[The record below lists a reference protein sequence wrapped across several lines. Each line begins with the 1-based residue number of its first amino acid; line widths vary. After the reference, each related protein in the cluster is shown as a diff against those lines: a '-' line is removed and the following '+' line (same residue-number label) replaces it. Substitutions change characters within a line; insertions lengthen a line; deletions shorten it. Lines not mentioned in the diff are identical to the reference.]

1 MEFSPSPPVSPSQRR
16 RRSASDADDT
26 DADSQSS
33 KRQRMN
39 ANGGLEEDEELP
51 SEPEGDVLPDS
62 YRRSPKGKQRARA
75 IPSEHIQHD
84 HKPGSIVRISMRNF
98 VTYTNATFHP
108 GPNLNMI
115 IGPNGTGKSTLVCG
129 ICLGL
134 GWKPEHLGR
143 AKDISE
149 FVKHGCKEASIEIEL
164 RADPERQQTNPI
176 ISCKI
181 SRDGTG
187 RNNQDK
193 KTTFKIDGKAV
204 SNKAVQ
210 EFVRTFS
217 IQVDNLCQFLP
228 QDRVVEFAA
237 LSPIDLL
244 VQTQRAAA
252 PTYMSEFH
260 EDLKKWRKEEQKLQ
274 DDQQNL
280 IEDLKKLEDR
290 QRAQANDVERMRERE
305 VFKEKLALL
314 IKFRPLCEFYELKR
328 KHLEAKAAAK
338 EATRELR
345 RLQQQIEPNMQAVNE
360 KQEYLNAVER
370 FLKSK
375 ERMVSHGVDTVT
387 KLEQKFHNIGKKV
400 TECDEGIKAENA
412 SAAKA
417 KQDVLKL
424 QQQITT
430 IKNAMASPPAEFDAA
445 EMNRQ
450 VTDIARRVRTLK
462 EEQSA
467 NRDSMNELRES
478 AVQRNHL
485 ITAEEEKQIHLQS
498 QAGKL
503 ETKLSSISRS
513 SAELWTWIQA
523 NQAGKFHERV
533 YGPPMIEC
541 SVQGSLNA
549 DWIEAVV
556 GVGELKAFTV
566 TDPRD
571 FKTLSHQAYQ
581 VMGLTDVNIR
591 TATQSLARFP
601 KPEMSPED
609 MMRMGLDGWLLDLI
623 EGPEPVLA
631 MLCDSRNVHRTAF
644 CNRDTTE
651 QQFELLKRSPVGAWV
666 TPANTYQI
674 VRRSEYGDAGTST
687 KVAQL
692 RKSRYLTDAPVST
705 QVEEESN
712 AKITE
717 LRGELGHI
725 KEEMEGLRVRYGQ
738 LREEVEKLERESDAI
753 KNEKVQLQQQKSS
766 FDGLPTRLANTET
779 RLAECQAQ
787 LSEHDGRK
795 WGISQKQM
803 RLIMDQGQ
811 IALDHG
817 RAVRNLG
824 SFQEQAL
831 RVEINR
837 IEAASDLDQLKA
849 RNQADLNRLQ
859 AAQEKSDRMTQQKN
873 SAMRLGLEKQAM
885 CQAISTEMGD
895 ELTGL
900 QLEVHTLVTGME
912 PPALETEIASVEA
925 SLDLLAGNGN
935 ANLIRDFEERAKKIE
950 EKRAR
955 RDNLGD
961 DMEALGDKIR
971 DTRSQWEP
979 QLDELVRQISD
990 AFAENFARIQ
1000 CAGEV
1005 GIDKRDDFAE
1015 WAIQIKVKF
1024 RENEQLQVLDSHRQS
1039 GGERAVST
1047 IFYLMALQSMARAPF
1062 RVVDEINQGM
1072 DPRNERLV
1080 HSRMVDIACAEHTS
1094 QYFLITPKLLNNL
1107 KYHPNM
1113 KVHCIASGEYMP
1125 DKTEQLDTFENLAQV
1140 ALRVKGGGIM
1150 T

>member
-1 MEFSPSPPVSPSQRR
+1 METSSSPPVSPPQRR
-16 RRSASDADDT
+16 RRSASDAGDT
-26 DADSQSS
+26 DTESQAS
-33 KRQRMN
+33 KRRRFDDN
-39 ANGGLEEDEELP
+39 EEHHEDEEEVP
-51 SEPEGDVLPDS
+51 PESEGDILPDS

-75 IPSEHIQHD
+75 TPSEHTQQE

-149 FVKHGCKEASIEIEL
+149 FVKHGCKEAVIEIEL
-164 RADPERQQTNPI
+164 KADPTRQQTNPI
-176 ISCKI
+176 IGCKI
-181 SRDGTG
+181 TRDGSG
-187 RNNQDK
+187 RNNQEK
-193 KTTFKIDGKAV
+193 KTAFKIDGKTV

-210 EFVRTFS
+210 EFVRSFS

-252 PTYMSEFH
+252 PSYMSEYH
-260 EDLKKWRKEEQKLQ
+260 EDLKKWRKEEKRLQ

-305 VFKEKLALL
+305 VVKEKLALL
-314 IKFRPLCEFYELKR
+314 KKFKPVSEFNELRR
-328 KHLEAKAAAK
+328 KHTEAKAAAK
-338 EATRELR
+338 DAARELR
-345 RLQQQIEPNMQAVNE
+345 RLEQQIQPNMHAVNE
-360 KQEYLNAVER
+360 KQEYLNTVER

-375 ERMVSHGVDTVT
+375 ERMVLHGVDIVS
-387 KLEQKFHNIGKKV
+387 KLQQKFDNIGKKV
-400 TECDEGIKAENA
+400 TECDEETKAENA
-412 SAAKA
+412 SATKA
-417 KQDVLKL
+417 KSNVLT
-424 QQQITT
+424 QQQNITS
-430 IKNAMASPPAEFDAA
+430 IKNAMASPPPAFDAA
-445 EMNRQ
+445 EMNQQ
-450 VTDIARRVRTLK
+450 VTEMSRRIRTLQ

-467 NRDSMNELRES
+467 NHDSMGELKES
-478 AVQRNHL
+478 AQQRKRM
-485 ITAEEEKQIHLQS
+485 IEAEQEKQTHLQS

-503 ETKLSSISRS
+503 ESKLSSVSQS
-513 SAELWTWIQA
+513 SADLWKWIQA
-523 NQAGKFHERV
+523 NQDGKFHNKV

-541 SVQGSLNA
+541 SVQGSRNA

-556 GVGELKAFTV
+556 GVSELKAFTV

-581 VMGLTDVNIR
+581 VMKLTDVNIR
-591 TATQSLARFP
+591 SATQGLDKFP
-601 KPEMSPED
+601 KPEISTED
-609 MMRMGLDGWLLDLI
+609 MTRMGLDGWLLDLV

-631 MLCDSRNVHRTAF
+631 MLCDGRNVHRTAF
-644 CNRDTTE
+644 CNRDTSE
-651 QQFELLKRSPVGAWV
+651 QQFELLKRSALGAWV
-666 TPANTYQI
+666 TPANHYQI

-692 RKSRYLTDAPVST
+692 KKSRFLTDAPVST
-705 QVEEESN
+705 QAEEESN
-712 AKITE
+712 AKIRE
-717 LRGELGHI
+717 LRGELDHI
-725 KEEMEGLRVRYGQ
+725 RQEMEGLKLRYGQ
-738 LREEVEKLERESDAI
+738 LRDEEKKLTDQSQAI
-753 KNEKVQLQQQKSS
+753 KDEKAKLQQQKSA
-766 FDGLPTRLANTET
+766 FDGLPTKLASTEA
-779 RLAECQAQ
+779 RLAELQEQ
-787 LSEHDGRK
+787 LSQHDGRK
-795 WGISQKQM
+795 WEISQKQM
-803 RLIMDQGQ
+803 QLIMDQGQ
-811 IALDHG
+811 VALDHG
-817 RAVRNLG
+817 RAIRNLE
-824 SFQEQAL
+824 SFQEQAI

-837 IEAASDLDQLKA
+837 IEATSDLDQLKA
-849 RNQADLNRLQ
+849 RNEADLNRLQ
-859 AAQEKSDRMTQQKN
+859 AAQQKSESAKQEKEEL
-873 SAMRLGLEKQAM
+873 MRLGVQKQRE
-885 CQAISTEMGD
+885 CVAISNEMG
-895 ELTGL
+895 ELTDL
-900 QLEVHTLVTGME
+900 QEEVHTLVLGLE
-912 PPALETEIASVEA
+912 PTALETEITSVEA

-935 ANLIRDFEERAKKIE
+935 ANLIRDYGERAKKIDD
-950 EKRAR
+950 KRAR
-955 RDNLGD
+955 RDTLEEELEELG
-961 DMEALGDKIR
+961 AKIR
-971 DTRSQWEP
+971 DIRSRWEP
-979 QLDELVRQISD
+979 QLDELIRQISD

-1005 GIDKRDDFAE
+1005 GIDKQDDFAE

-1107 KYHPNM
+1107 RYHPNM

-1125 DKTEQLDTFENLAQV
+1125 DKTDQLDTFENLAQV